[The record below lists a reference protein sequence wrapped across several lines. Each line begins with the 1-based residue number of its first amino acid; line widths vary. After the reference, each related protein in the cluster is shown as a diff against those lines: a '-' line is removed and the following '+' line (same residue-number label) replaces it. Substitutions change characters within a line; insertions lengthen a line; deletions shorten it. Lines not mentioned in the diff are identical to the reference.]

1 MKRVM
6 SIALCLV
13 LVLSLAAP
21 VLAAEPK
28 IIFTDE
34 SNFNVGGTVTVD
46 RYKTLESV
54 YNNGKSEEF
63 NAFYEGYVQ
72 YYWMRNDSYYA
83 DGPSITITE
92 NDKGCQF
99 YCIAALY
106 SNMDHTEQVGTLYSD
121 SFTVPNTGNPALY
134 PEITTD
140 ALPDGVVGEEY
151 YFQLECTDPDVTY
164 ELFRSS
170 LPDGLYLTQHGEIEG
185 VPEKAGMW
193 YVVIEAT
200 PEAGEA
206 YACYAE
212 YEFYINEAG
221 DTYSLEIMR
230 LPDKLVYTAGEK
242 LDMKGLKVRIYT
254 PDGFIDSYDGKYL
267 EYSQKALVTLG
278 EQKIKISYQDAFEF
292 FIVTVVAGE
301 GTDPE
306 ETEPAE
312 TTEATDPEGT
322 EPTETTEEEKGSGKK
337 PGKNPEKD
345 PEKEP
350 GKETSDGKGD
360 TTTIGAIDPKGGPDI
375 MLILVIAL
383 GVIAVGAVTA
393 LIVVMAKKKKN

>member
-1 MKRVM
+1 MKRIF
-6 SIALCLV
+6 SLILCLL
-13 LVLSLAAP
+13 LVAVWAVPVSAADP
-21 VLAAEPK
+21 E

-34 SNFNVGGTVTVD
+34 SFYHPGFTMEVD
-46 RYKTLESV
+46 EGETLLSC
-54 YNNGKSEEF
+54 YNSISDIY
-63 NAFYEGYVQ
+63 NAYLEGFVEYT
-72 YYWMRNDSYYA
+72 WFR
-83 DGPSITITE
+83 DGVPFMEGSSMYITE
-92 NDKGCQF
+92 SHRGHTF
-99 YCIAALY
+99 YLAA
-106 SNMDHTEQVGTLYSD
+106 DLYSD
-121 SFTVPNTGNPALY
+121 ADLTDFVGTIYSQSFTVPEAEKPTI
-134 PEITTD
+134 PEITTKQ
-140 ALPDGVVGEEY
+140 LPNAVVGQEY
-151 YFQLECTDPDVTY
+151 DFQLECTNPDVTY
-164 ELFRSS
+164 SLFRSS

-206 YACYAE
+206 YAYYAE

-322 EPTETTEEEKGSGKK
+322 EPTETTEEEKGPGKK

-350 GKETSDGKGD
+350 GKGTSDGKGD
-360 TTTIGAIDPKGGPDI
+360 TTTIGATDPKGGPDI